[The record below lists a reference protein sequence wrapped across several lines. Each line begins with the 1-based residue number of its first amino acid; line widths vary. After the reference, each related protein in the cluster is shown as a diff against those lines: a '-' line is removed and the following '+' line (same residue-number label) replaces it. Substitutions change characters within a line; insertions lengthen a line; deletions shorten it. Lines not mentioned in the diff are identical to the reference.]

1 GEMCDVKVCVVGE
14 IVRLYATA
22 PDAVVSTS
30 LYSARR
36 WLVRLVTPPD
46 GLVLE
51 PFAGSGATLEA
62 CRIEDV
68 RCVAAEMDSDY
79 VRLIARRMARPT
91 NPVLF

>member
-1 GEMCDVKVCVVGE
+1 M
-14 IVRLYATA
+14 
-22 PDAVVSTS
+22 
-30 LYSARR
+30 R

-79 VRLIARRMARPT
+79 VRQT
-91 NPVLF
+91 GPVQGPAPCVVQRVLADRVAASGSEDRLVVGDAGRVHV